1 MLACGEI
8 RQNIS
13 SEGFRSMIYSICNL
27 KLRKAN
33 SGWWKDKKI
42 SGILLPKEA
51 EKMSFSENLQAIRKK
66 NQMSQEELAELLGVS
81 RQAVSKWELGE
92 GYPEVEK
99 LLILS
104 KKLNISLDS
113 LMTGSSPGNE
123 VPETSPSG
131 IIRIVSP
138 NEGIIMDISK
148 VMRSQEFKGRKN
160 SPKYALFASDGKEM
174 SFWGA
179 QNTLLGW
186 YRNLDDISREIGE
199 IQKALDT
206 GVPSYVLQY
215 SVKCKQN
222 LFRTIE
228 E

>member
-1 MLACGEI
+1 
-8 RQNIS
+8 
-13 SEGFRSMIYSICNL
+13 
-27 KLRKAN
+27 
-33 SGWWKDKKI
+33 
-42 SGILLPKEA
+42 
-51 EKMSFSENLQAIRKK
+51 MSFSENLQTIRKR
-66 NQMSQEELAELLGVS
+66 NHLSQEELAELLGVS

-99 LLILS
+99 LLVLS
-104 KKLNISLDS
+104 KKLNVSLDS
-113 LMTGSSPGNE
+113 LMMGSTPGNE
-123 VPETSPSG
+123 ASETSPSG

-138 NEGIIMDISK
+138 NEGVIMDVSK

-186 YRNLDDISREIGE
+186 YRDLDDISKEIGE

-206 GVPSYVLQY
+206 GAASYVLQY
-215 SVKCKQN
+215 SVKCRQN

>member
-1 MLACGEI
+1 
-8 RQNIS
+8 
-13 SEGFRSMIYSICNL
+13 
-27 KLRKAN
+27 
-33 SGWWKDKKI
+33 
-42 SGILLPKEA
+42 
-51 EKMSFSENLQAIRKK
+51 MSFSENLQVIRKN
-66 NQMSQEELAELLGVS
+66 NQLTQEELAELLGVS

-104 KKLNISLDS
+104 KKLNVSLDS
-113 LMTGSSPGNE
+113 LMTGSISMNE
-123 VPETSPSG
+123 VRETSRPG
-131 IIRIVSP
+131 MIRIISP
-138 NEGIIMDISK
+138 NEGVIMDIAK
-148 VMRSQEFKGRKN
+148 VMRSQEFRGGKN

-179 QNTLLGW
+179 QNTFLGW
-186 YRNLDDISREIGE
+186 YRNLDDINAEIAE

-206 GVPSYVLQY
+206 GVDSYVLQH
-215 SVKCKQN
+215 SVKCKHN

>member
-1 MLACGEI
+1 
-8 RQNIS
+8 
-13 SEGFRSMIYSICNL
+13 
-27 KLRKAN
+27 
-33 SGWWKDKKI
+33 
-42 SGILLPKEA
+42 
-51 EKMSFSENLQAIRKK
+51 MSFSENLQAIRKK
-66 NQMSQEELAELLGVS
+66 NQLSQEELAELLGVS

-99 LLILS
+99 LLLLS
-104 KKLNISLDS
+104 KKLNVSLDS
-113 LMTGSSPGNE
+113 LMTGS
-123 VPETSPSG
+123 VPRNDVRETSQPG
-131 IIRIVSP
+131 IIRIISP
-138 NEGIIMDISK
+138 NEGVIMDIAK

-179 QNTLLGW
+179 QNTFLGW
-186 YRNLDDISREIGE
+186 YRNLDDINTEIKE
-199 IQKALDT
+199 IQKALDA
-206 GVPSYVLQY
+206 GFASYVLQY

>member
-1 MLACGEI
+1 
-8 RQNIS
+8 
-13 SEGFRSMIYSICNL
+13 
-27 KLRKAN
+27 
-33 SGWWKDKKI
+33 
-42 SGILLPKEA
+42 
-51 EKMSFSENLQAIRKK
+51 
-66 NQMSQEELAELLGVS
+66 MSQEELAELLGVS

-104 KKLNISLDS
+104 KRLNISLDS

-123 VPETSPSG
+123 KPATSPTG

-206 GVPSYVLQY
+206 GVSSYVLQY